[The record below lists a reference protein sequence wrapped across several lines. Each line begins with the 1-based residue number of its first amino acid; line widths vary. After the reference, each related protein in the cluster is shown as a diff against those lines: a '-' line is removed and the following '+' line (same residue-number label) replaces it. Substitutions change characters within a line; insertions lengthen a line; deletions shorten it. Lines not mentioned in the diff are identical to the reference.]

1 MSTVY
6 VAPENQLLRVDG
18 CPLQDDK
25 LSFPL
30 KSWLAV
36 LADTINSTF
45 ALIESNIVLSQGATV
60 PQLTAAQIA
69 DLTGQPNGWLAY
81 DTTNNVYVGKQSGS
95 LVKFTTTS
103 YP

>member
-1 MSTVY
+1 M
-6 VAPENQLLRVDG
+6 LLRIDG

-36 LADTINSTF
+36 TGDTINSSF
-45 ALIESNIVLSQGATV
+45 DGIESALNL
-60 PQLTAAQIA
+60 LTAQSMTQVQIVA
-69 DLTGQPNGWLAY
+69 LAAKSPAVIGNGILLY
-81 DTTNNVYVGKQSGS
+81 DTTNNVYVGMQNGA
-95 LVKFTTTS
+95 LVKFTTTA

>member
-1 MSTVY
+1 M
-6 VAPENQLLRVDG
+6 LLRIDG

-36 LADTINSTF
+36 TGDTINSSF
-45 ALIESNIVLSQGATV
+45 DGIESALNL
-60 PQLTAAQIA
+60 LTAQSMTQVQIVA
-69 DLTGQPNGWLAY
+69 LAAKSPAVIGNGILLY
-81 DTTNNVYVGKQSGS
+81 DTTNNVYVGMQGGS